1 MHASE
6 AFSSQQQAQ
15 ATLDEINNTLV
26 YNIKPKLS
34 YEP

>member
-26 YNIKPKLS
+26 RYKA
-34 YEP
+34 